1 MQTEARSKGMWVHRL
16 AIRLFTVALGVLFYW
31 LLRFVVQDIQTMPGP
46 DFASFESGHVR
57 PELRE
62 KLHYLL
68 KHLTELTRQI
78 VNQKEPRRIVGDS
91 SQNLQQTMAQLLELQ
106 KLGMQKSL
114 PLSETEQA
122 NFATALNLFLENQRK
137 YQDSSQAE
145 ADLVGRKQALIQEQ
159 QQIAQELSRQLEP
172 ARMEFN
178 QATAQHRL
186 KLAFLQLA
194 MLLPILGIAV
204 VAIVRKRSSLYFPL
218 FLAFGVA
225 TLVKVTLVMHEYFP
239 TRYFKYILI
248 VALLIAVAGLLVYF
262 LRSIAFPKATWL
274 AKQYREAY
282 ERFLC
287 PVCEYPIRT
296 GPRRFLFW
304 TRRSITKLPVACDP
318 TAQEEQYVCPACGSQ
333 LFAECPAC
341 HKVRHSLLPH
351 CAHCGAS

>member
-1 MQTEARSKGMWVHRL
+1 MWVHRL

-62 KLHYLL
+62 RQQDLEKQ
-68 KHLTELTRQI
+68 LTELTRQI
-78 VNQKEPRRIVGDS
+78 ENQKETRRIVGDS

-145 ADLVGRKQALIQEQ
+145 ADLVGRKQALVQEQ

-172 ARMEFN
+172 ARVEFN
-178 QATAQHRL
+178 QAMAQHRL

-304 TRRSITKLPVACDP
+304 TRRSITKQSVACDP
-318 TAQEEQYVCPACGSQ
+318 TAQEEPYVCPACGSQ
-333 LFAECPAC
+333 LLAECPAC
-341 HKVRHSLLPH
+341 HKIRHSLLPH

>member
-1 MQTEARSKGMWVHRL
+1 MQRETRPKGMWVHRL

-31 LLRFVVQDIQTMPGP
+31 LLRFVVQDIQTLPGP
-46 DFASFESGHVR
+46 DFANFESGHVR

-62 KLHYLL
+62 QQQALEQQ
-68 KHLTELTRQI
+68 LTELTRQI
-78 VNQKEPRRIVGDS
+78 ENQKEARRIVGDS
-91 SQNLQQTMAQLLELQ
+91 SQNLQQTMTQLLELQ

-114 PLSETEQA
+114 PMSETEQT

-137 YQDSSQAE
+137 FQESSQAE
-145 ADLVGRKQALIQEQ
+145 ADLVGRKQTRIQEQ
-159 QQIAQELSRQLEP
+159 QQIAQELSRDLEP
-172 ARMEFN
+172 VRVEYD
-178 QATAQHRL
+178 QAMAQHRL

-194 MLLPILGIAV
+194 ILIPILAV
-204 VAIVRKRSSLYFPL
+204 AAVAIVRKRSSLYFPL

-248 VALLIAVAGLLVYF
+248 VALLIAVAGLLIYF

-274 AKQYREAY
+274 ARQYREAY

-318 TAQEEQYVCPACGSQ
+318 TVQEELYVCPACGSP
-333 LFAECPAC
+333 LYTECQAC
-341 HKVRHSLLPH
+341 HKVRHALLPH
-351 CAHCGAS
+351 CAHCGAQ

>member
-1 MQTEARSKGMWVHRL
+1 MQREIRSKGMWVHRL
-16 AIRLFTVALGVLFYW
+16 TIRLFTVVLGVLFYW
-31 LLRFVVQDIQTMPGP
+31 LLKFVVQDIQTLPGP
-46 DFASFESGHVR
+46 DFASLESRHVG

-62 KLHYLL
+62 QQQALEKQ
-68 KHLTELTRQI
+68 LTELTRQI
-78 VNQKEPRRIVGDS
+78 ENQKETRRIVGDS
-91 SQNLQQTMAQLLELQ
+91 SQNLQQTITQLLELQ

-137 YQDSSQAE
+137 FQESSQTE

-159 QQIAQELSRQLEP
+159 QQITQELGRQLEP
-172 ARMEFN
+172 AREEFN
-178 QATAQHRL
+178 QAMVQHRWR
-186 KLAFLQLA
+186 LAFLQLA
-194 MLLPILGIAV
+194 ILIPILGVAA

-248 VALLIAVAGLLVYF
+248 VALLIAVAGLLMYF
-262 LRSIAFPKATWL
+262 LRTIAFPKPTWL

-304 TRRSITKLPVACDP
+304 TRRSITKLPVAADP
-318 TAQEEQYVCPACGSQ
+318 TAQEELYVCPACGSQ
-333 LFAECPAC
+333 VYAECPAC

-351 CAHCGAS
+351 CTHCGAS